1 MSNQWFHII
10 VCKRIIVQEKEKKI
24 IKTNHFTT
32 IWSVVK
38 EALRKKYFNFKKN
51 IDISVV
57 VNTYKVLTSRC
68 TCMCI

>member
-38 EALRKKYFNFKKN
+38 EALRKKIFQILKKN
-51 IDISVV
+51 RYYSSGK
-57 VNTYKVLTSRC
+57 YL
-68 TCMCI
+68 